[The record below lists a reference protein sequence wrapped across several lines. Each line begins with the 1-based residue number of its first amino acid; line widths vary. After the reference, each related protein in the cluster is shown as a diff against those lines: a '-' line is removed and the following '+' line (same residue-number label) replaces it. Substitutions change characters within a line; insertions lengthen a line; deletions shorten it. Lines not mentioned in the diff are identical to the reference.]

1 MILFVFEGRR
11 REPELYKTMEYLF
24 FNRKDSIICS
34 YCDNIYA
41 LYNKMNASAF
51 TEDIVTVM
59 QEELANTSQNPL
71 KDITDREVISE
82 VFLFF
87 DYDCHNQNV
96 CTPVT
101 LSETNDHLQK
111 MLSFFNDETGN
122 GKLYIN
128 YPMVESLQYT
138 KQLPDEDFNTYTV
151 PVSDCSNFKR
161 LTNDFSFYKN
171 LDFISFRMNKANE
184 LRIPDSARV
193 DAIKSNWN
201 MIKQQHVRKANY
213 ICTGTIATFVKK
225 DDIQQQALFEMQL
238 AKYVSLKNEVAIL
251 NAFPLFLYE
260 YLK

>member
-11 REPELYKTMEYLF
+11 REPQLYKTMEYLF

-41 LYNKMNASAF
+41 LYNRMNESAF
-51 TEDIVTVM
+51 TEDIVTVL
-59 QEELANTSQNPL
+59 QEELDKTPQNPL
-71 KDITDREVISE
+71 NDITDREIISE

-87 DYDCHNQNV
+87 DYDCHNQNA

-101 LSETNDHLQK
+101 LSETNDHLQQ
-111 MLSFFNDETGN
+111 MLSFFNDETDN

-138 KQLPDEDFNTYTV
+138 KQLPDKDFNSYTV
-151 PVSDCSNFKR
+151 PVSDCHDFKK
-161 LTNDFSFYKN
+161 LTNDFTFYKN

-184 LRIPDSARV
+184 LRTPDPDRTV
-193 DAIKSNWN
+193 AIKNNWN
-201 MIKQQHVRKANY
+201 MITQQHVGKANF
-213 ICTGTIATFVKK
+213 ICTGIETTAVKK
-225 DDIQQQALFEMQL
+225 DAIQQQVLFEMQL
-238 AKYVSLKNEVAIL
+238 TKYVSSKNEVAIL